1 MTHTLPKHFNTTNI
15 IYLFSL
21 FVHKA
26 HYLFVVA
33 NRDIQHY
40 LFVVANEDIQ
50 HYLFVVANGYVPHYL
65 FVVAN
70 GVFAFVTM
78 SRTS

>member
-1 MTHTLPKHFNTTNI
+1 MTHTLLGHFNATNI

-21 FVHKA
+21 FVHKP
-26 HYLFVVA
+26 
-33 NRDIQHY
+33 HY
-40 LFVVANEDIQ
+40 LFVVANEDI
-50 HYLFVVANGYVPHYL
+50 PHYL

-70 GVFAFVTM
+70 GAFAFVTM